1 MTGWPAPEMD
11 KLAMAAVPDN
21 AGQCLQKSVEQNPF
35 QGPVPANHGQ
45 AGVTDGRLSGCSYAE
60 APYREHEQPSISIE
74 NRRNRFRFWNVASD
88 CRANR
93 QANQRAEGKNSDCTN
108 GCLTPCTPIPAEFP
122 AVGMPILAAFSP
134 KTANSRVLLR
144 GLAFSSHAER
154 SGLKI
159 DAQHKI

>member
-1 MTGWPAPEMD
+1 MTGLPAPEMD

-45 AGVTDGRLSGCSYAE
+45 AGVTDGRLSGCSYVE
-60 APYREHEQPSISIE
+60 TPYREHEQPSISIE
-74 NRRNRFRFWNVASD
+74 NRRNHFRFWNVVVD
-88 CRANR
+88 CRANGE
-93 QANQRAEGKNSDCTN
+93 ANQRADGKNSDCTI
-108 GCLTPCTPIPAEFP
+108 GSFTSCTPIPPEFHT
-122 AVGMPILAAFSP
+122 VGMPILAAFSA

-144 GLAFSSHAER
+144 GLPFSSHAER